1 MFFILFYTADL
12 YRINYLCSLDLK
24 SAFIITKKPQLSFDL
39 YLMEDQINAA
49 EKSTSISAEICQW
62 SGAVF
67 GILFGLGFFLAEVQK
82 NDLKSLPW
90 WKPISAL
97 VAGAAVSAH
106 GNNVANNKRTAELTA
121 LLVRSTNSASELPI
135 AKSSEYSDLLEDS
148 DNQ

>member
-1 MFFILFYTADL
+1 
-12 YRINYLCSLDLK
+12 
-24 SAFIITKKPQLSFDL
+24 
-39 YLMEDQINAA
+39 MEDQINAA
-49 EKSTSISAEICQW
+49 EKAKSISAEICQW

-67 GILFGLGFFLAEVQK
+67 GILFGIGFFLGEVHK

-106 GNNVANNKRTAELTA
+106 GSNVINNKRTAELTA

-135 AKSSEYSDLLEDS
+135 AKSPEYSDLLEDS

>member
-1 MFFILFYTADL
+1 
-12 YRINYLCSLDLK
+12 
-24 SAFIITKKPQLSFDL
+24 
-39 YLMEDQINAA
+39 MEDQINAA

-67 GILFGLGFFLAEVQK
+67 GILFGVGFFLVEIQK

-97 VAGAAVSAH
+97 VAGATVSAH
-106 GNNVANNKRTAELTA
+106 GSNVVNNKRTSELIA

-135 AKSSEYSDLLEDS
+135 SKSVEYSDLLEDS
-148 DNQ
+148 DNK

>member
-1 MFFILFYTADL
+1 MPMVWSHIWYFY
-12 YRINYLCSLDLK
+12 
-24 SAFIITKKPQLSFDL
+24 
-39 YLMEDQINAA
+39 
-49 EKSTSISAEICQW
+49 W
-62 SGAVF
+62 F
-67 GILFGLGFFLAEVQK
+67 GVPLGRSSK

-106 GNNVANNKRTAELTA
+106 GSNVISSKRTAELTA

>member
-1 MFFILFYTADL
+1 MD
-12 YRINYLCSLDLK
+12 
-24 SAFIITKKPQLSFDL
+24 
-39 YLMEDQINAA
+39 DQINAA
-49 EKSTSISAEICQW
+49 EQAKSISAEICQW

-67 GILFGLGFFLAEVQK
+67 GVLIGLGFFWTEIQK

-106 GNNVANNKRTAELTA
+106 GSNVINNKRTAELTA
-121 LLVRSTNSASELPI
+121 LLVRSTNSASELPMVQ
-135 AKSSEYSDLLEDS
+135 SSEYSDLLEDS

>member
-1 MFFILFYTADL
+1 MISYWLRNHNLAFDFI
-12 YRINYLCSLDLK
+12 
-24 SAFIITKKPQLSFDL
+24 Q
-39 YLMEDQINAA
+39 MEDQINAA

-62 SGAVF
+62 SGALF
-67 GILFGLGFFLAEVQK
+67 GILFGIGFFLAEVKK

-90 WKPISAL
+90 WKPITAL

-106 GNNVANNKRTAELTA
+106 GSNVVNNKRTAELTA

-135 AKSSEYSDLLEDS
+135 AISPEYSDLLEDS

>member
-1 MFFILFYTADL
+1 MFFAFDF
-12 YRINYLCSLDLK
+12 LK
-24 SAFIITKKPQLSFDL
+24 
-39 YLMEDQINAA
+39 LMEDQINAA
-49 EKSTSISAEICQW
+49 EKAKSFSAEVCQW

-67 GILFGLGFFLAEVQK
+67 GVLFGLTFFGTELQK
-82 NDLKSLPW
+82 NNLKSIAW

-106 GNNVANNKRTAELTA
+106 GSNVIYNKRTAALTA

-135 AKSSEYSDLLEDS
+135 APSSEYSDLLEDT

>member
-1 MFFILFYTADL
+1 
-12 YRINYLCSLDLK
+12 
-24 SAFIITKKPQLSFDL
+24 
-39 YLMEDQINAA
+39 MEDQINAA
-49 EKSTSISAEICQW
+49 ENAKSISAEVCQW

-67 GILFGLGFFLAEVQK
+67 GVLFGLGFFLTEVQK
-82 NDLKSLPW
+82 RDLKSLAW

-106 GNNVANNKRTAELTA
+106 GSNVINNKRTAELTA

-135 AKSSEYSDLLEDS
+135 SPSPEYSDLLEDS

>member
-1 MFFILFYTADL
+1 
-12 YRINYLCSLDLK
+12 
-24 SAFIITKKPQLSFDL
+24 
-39 YLMEDQINAA
+39 MEDQFNAA
-49 EKSTSISAEICQW
+49 EKSTSISGEICQW

-82 NDLKSLPW
+82 NDLKSLLW

-106 GNNVANNKRTAELTA
+106 GSNAINNKRTAELTA

-135 AKSSEYSDLLEDS
+135 ANLPEYSDLLEDS
-148 DNQ
+148 DNE